1 MSGIYNMF
9 LNVAPREREKD
20 QDILCKKK
28 ILKEKYKLRDFSN
41 VLAVIQYNAGLL
53 MMFNNIQK
61 CIKYKKEKRG
71 K

>member
-1 MSGIYNMF
+1 MYSGSYTMYNT
-9 LNVAPREREKD
+9 
-20 QDILCKKK
+20 
-28 ILKEKYKLRDFSN
+28 
-41 VLAVIQYNAGLL
+41 GLF